1 MNTTHTTQAPSDAEQ
16 ALRKDLA
23 ACYRLIAHFRMSDMT
38 YTHISAR
45 LPGTEDFLLNPYG
58 FLFDEVTASSLVK
71 VDAEGNVLSDPTGM
85 GINRAGFVIHSAVHA
100 ARPEVGCV
108 IHTHTTAGM
117 AVSTHPDGLLP
128 ITQHAMRFHQ
138 RMGRHPYEGIA
149 VDADE
154 RERLARDL
162 GPHKALL
169 LENHGLLT
177 CGETMAEAF
186 TVMMFLERACQAQ
199 VAALSGGFKPIQ
211 PAAEAVEKTSSL
223 FANGKNVGQKAWDAM
238 LRMLDRQDPSY
249 AD

>member
-1 MNTTHTTQAPSDAEQ
+1 MNTPQTPTDAERQ
-16 ALRKDLA
+16 LRKDLA

-58 FLFDEVTASSLVK
+58 FLFEEVTASSLVK
-71 VDAEGNVLSDPTGM
+71 VDADGNVLSDPTGM

-128 ITQHAMRFHQ
+128 ITQHAMRFYQ

-149 VDADE
+149 IDAAE

-177 CGETMAEAF
+177 CGETTAEAF

-199 VAALSGGFKPIQ
+199 VAALSGGYPPVW
-211 PAAEAVEKTSSL
+211 PAIDAVEKTANL
-223 FANGKNVGQKAWDAM
+223 FASGKNVGQKAWDAM
-238 LRMLDRQDPSY
+238 LRMLDRQDPRY

>member
-1 MNTTHTTQAPSDAEQ
+1 MNTTHAISAEEKQ
-16 ALRKDLA
+16 LRKDLA

-58 FLFDEVTASSLVK
+58 YLFDEVTASSLVK
-71 VDAEGNVLSDPTGM
+71 VDADGNVLSDSTGM

-128 ITQHAMRFHQ
+128 ITQHAMRFYQ

-149 VDADE
+149 LDEAE

-199 VAALSGGFKPIQ
+199 VAALSGGYTPIKPAQ
-211 PAAEAVEKTSSL
+211 AAVEKTANL
-223 FANGKNVGQKAWDAM
+223 FASGKNVGQKAWDAM
-238 LRMLDRQDPSY
+238 LRMLDRQDPGY